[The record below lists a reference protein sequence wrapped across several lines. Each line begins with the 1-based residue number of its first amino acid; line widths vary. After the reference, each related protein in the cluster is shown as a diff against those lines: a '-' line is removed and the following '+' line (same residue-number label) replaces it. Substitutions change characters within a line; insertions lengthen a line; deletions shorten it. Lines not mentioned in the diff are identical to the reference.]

1 MLICGCGNE
10 GKKITYDIIIPDERI
25 FTFEDLEEIGF
36 KKNRQYDVSKLE
48 GAKEA
53 WNGFWSPDKKQKEY
67 ELRFYPSH
75 SVAVALGESFAQ
87 EVTGKDAKLK
97 KSEVTWEEG
106 IKDRRQIIG
115 REGGSRNSV
124 GPKHGNY
131 AIFANIV
138 MLCEGPEDLSLEVC
152 WKLITVLKSKE

>member
-25 FTFEDLEEIGF
+25 FAFEDLEEIGF

-75 SVAVALGESFAQ
+75 AIAVSLGEPLAQ
-87 EVTGKDAKLK
+87 EATGEDAIIK
-97 KSEVTWEEG
+97 KSDATWKEG
-106 IKDRRQIIG
+106 IKDRRRSQ
-115 REGGSRNSV
+115 RTSGSH
-124 GPKHGNY
+124 PKYGNY
-131 AIFANIV
+131 SIYGNIV
-138 MLCEGPEDLSLEVC
+138 MLCEGQVGISLEVC
-152 WKLITVLKSKE
+152 WKLISTLEELE

>member
-75 SVAVALGESFAQ
+75 SVAVASGESFAE

-97 KSEVTWEEG
+97 NL
-106 IKDRRQIIG
+106 R
-115 REGGSRNSV
+115 
-124 GPKHGNY
+124 
-131 AIFANIV
+131 
-138 MLCEGPEDLSLEVC
+138 
-152 WKLITVLKSKE
+152 